1 MDKEIMQNSAS
12 SDKSL
17 VSILAELSEGLDKIT
32 EICKN
37 IAEASDSGLPTEDVI
52 QSYYN

>member
-1 MDKEIMQNSAS
+1 MKNSAN

-17 VSILAELSEGLDKIT
+17 ISILAELSEGLDKIT

-37 IAEASDSGLPTEDVI
+37 IAEASDNGASTEDVI

>member
-1 MDKEIMQNSAS
+1 MQDSAS

-17 VSILAELSEGLDKIT
+17 VSILTELSEGLDKIT

-37 IAEASDSGLPTEDVI
+37 IAEASNNGEPTEDII

>member
-1 MDKEIMQNSAS
+1 MKNSAN

-17 VSILAELSEGLDKIT
+17 ISILAELSEGLDKIT

-37 IAEASDSGLPTEDVI
+37 IAEASDNGAPTEDVI

>member
-1 MDKEIMQNSAS
+1 MQESDI

-17 VSILAELSEGLDKIT
+17 VNILAELSEGLDKLT

-37 IAEASDSGLPTEDVI
+37 IADAADNGAPTEDVI

>member
-1 MDKEIMQNSAS
+1 MDKVIMQDNTS

-37 IAEASDSGLPTEDVI
+37 IAEASDNGEPTEDII